1 LKLRESLLWG
11 WLRIL
16 LPHLPLLMM
25 EMMSMG
31 MMDKLVRGRMAW
43 ILTEVLSLEML
54 LLVLLW

>member
-43 ILTEVLSLEML
+43 RLIEAMQQGML
-54 LLVLLW
+54 LLIPL